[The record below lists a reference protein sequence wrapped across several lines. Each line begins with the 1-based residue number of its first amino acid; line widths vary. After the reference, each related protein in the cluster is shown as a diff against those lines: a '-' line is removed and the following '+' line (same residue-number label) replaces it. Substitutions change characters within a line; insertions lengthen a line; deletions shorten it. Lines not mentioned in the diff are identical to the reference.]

1 MFEVKELKT
10 ADIMADSAR
19 YGCCVKQ
26 ARYYFETFLKELMCG
41 RCHPC
46 ALGSHEAMMRLERLT
61 VGRGAALDMAAL
73 RRIAENMLFGSM
85 CKKGKDSAEFL
96 RTWLDSGEFAE
107 HAAGICRHAE
117 CSAMVSYS
125 IDASRCSH
133 CGLCREACCNG
144 AITGE
149 KRKPYLI
156 GYPAFEIRDK
166 KCTRCGKCEDVCT
179 EGAVQKIMQGSV
191 LAGRAVR
198 VQIR

>member
-1 MFEVKELKT
+1 MFEVKEQKT
-10 ADIMADSAR
+10 SDIMAASAQ

-46 ALGSHEAMMRLERLT
+46 ALGSHEAKLRIERLT
-61 VGRGAALDMAAL
+61 SGNGDINDVAALKKISA
-73 RRIAENMLFGSM
+73 NMLFGSM

-96 RTWLDSGEFAE
+96 RTWLESGEFAE

-117 CSAMVSYS
+117 CDAMFFYS
-125 IDASRCSH
+125 IDASRCSQ
-133 CGLCREACCNG
+133 CGLCRDACTDR

-156 GYPAFEIRDK
+156 GYPAFEIREK
-166 KCTRCGKCEDVCT
+166 KCTRCGKCEDICP
-179 EGAVQKIMQGSV
+179 EGAVQKIMQSSA
-191 LAGRAVR
+191 LAVR
-198 VQIR
+198 VQIQ